1 MDTAKEPTI
10 EELQSQVLELQKQ
23 NEQLRTE
30 KEAGEKSLNETKSA
44 LDSARKIN
52 SELWIKQKGGTSPI
66 LNADNTDEPEE
77 LTPEKALDGL
87 LDDALTV
94 NLTRMHKI
102 YGDSVNTKIVKE
114 RLNGRHYYRYSL

>member
-30 KEAGEKSLNETKSA
+30 KEAGEKSLSETKSA

-114 RLNGRHYYRYSL
+114 